1 MNDKPVTVGDVLRAF
16 DANELELPSANL
28 LVLRKQLGQ
37 TQLQFAE
44 TMGVS
49 LMTISRWER
58 GEIAVPGPAQR
69 LAQVLLALRP
79 IVQLLH
85 LP

>member
-1 MNDKPVTVGDVLRAF
+1 
-16 DANELELPSANL
+16 
-28 LVLRKQLGQ
+28 
-37 TQLQFAE
+37 
-44 TMGVS
+44 
-49 LMTISRWER
+49 MTISRWER

>member
-16 DANELELPSANL
+16 DADELELPSANL

-37 TQLQFAE
+37 PQLQFAE